1 MKLRMILNYLRWP
14 SVSSSTRQ
22 PKALR
27 SGDSAARTRAAPWIQ
42 LPEIQHADP
51 ATKPSE
57 DFFDGD
63 DVCHELLGFARGT
76 LHADVPDTAA
86 RASS

>member
-1 MKLRMILNYLRWP
+1 MILNYLRWP

-42 LPEIQHADP
+42 LP
-51 ATKPSE
+51 
-57 DFFDGD
+57 
-63 DVCHELLGFARGT
+63 
-76 LHADVPDTAA
+76 
-86 RASS
+86 